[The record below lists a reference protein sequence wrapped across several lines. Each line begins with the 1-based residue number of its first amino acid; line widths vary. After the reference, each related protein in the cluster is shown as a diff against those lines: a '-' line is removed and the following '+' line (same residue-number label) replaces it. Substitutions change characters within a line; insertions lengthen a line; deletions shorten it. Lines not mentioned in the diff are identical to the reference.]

1 MAEPEERQSSNYG
14 LGMAYNADLLT
25 ELTELATRL
34 AKEAG
39 AFLLA
44 GVDRPREQI
53 TTKSS
58 GTDMV
63 SEMDKGAEDLL
74 VEGIRAARPHDGIL
88 GEEGT
93 STEGSTGVKWVI
105 DPLDGTT
112 NYLYGNPQWSV
123 SVGVEIDGMPVVGV
137 VEAPTLRE
145 TFISTCGRGATRN
158 GVAITVSA
166 CSDPAMALVASG
178 FGYESTRRAWQ
189 GGVVANIAAHVRDI
203 RRGGSAALD
212 LAYVACGRL
221 DGYYETGLNPW
232 DMSAGIV
239 LVREAGGT
247 VTDRAGTG
255 EPTSAMCI
263 AAGASIHASLRSL
276 LDSAH
281 PSEPLI

>member
-1 MAEPEERQSSNYG
+1 
-14 LGMAYNADLLT
+14 MAYNADLLT
-25 ELTELATRL
+25 ELTDLATLL

-63 SEMDKGAEDLL
+63 SEMDKG
-74 VEGIRAARPHDGIL
+74 

-93 STEGSTGVKWVI
+93 STEGTTGVKWVI

-123 SVGVEIDGMPVVGV
+123 SVGVEIDGVPVVGV

-145 TFISTCGRGATRN
+145 TFVATSGRGATRN
-158 GVAITVSA
+158 GVALSA
-166 CSDPAMALVASG
+166 SSCSDPAMALVASG
-178 FGYESTRRAWQ
+178 FGYSSVRRAWQ
-189 GGVVANIAAHVRDI
+189 GGVVANIAAQVRDI

-221 DGYYETGLNPW
+221 DAYYETGLNPW

-247 VTDRAGTG
+247 VTNRAGTG
-255 EPTSAMCI
+255 EPTPAMCI
-263 AAGASIHASLRSL
+263 AVGSNLHASLRAL
-276 LDSAH
+276 LDAAH
-281 PSEPLI
+281 PAEPLI

>member
-1 MAEPEERQSSNYG
+1 MTYDA
-14 LGMAYNADLLT
+14 ALLT
-25 ELTELATRL
+25 ELTVLATRL
-34 AKEAG
+34 AKDAG

-44 GVDRPREQI
+44 GVNRPREEI

-74 VEGIRAARPHDGIL
+74 VRGIGAARPHDGIL

-93 STEGSTGVKWVI
+93 STEGTSGVKWVI

-123 SVGVEIDGMPVVGV
+123 SVGVEIDGVPVVGV

-145 TFISTCGRGATRN
+145 TFVATCGRGATRN
-158 GVAITVSA
+158 GVAIATSG
-166 CSDPAMALVASG
+166 CSESSMALVASG
-178 FGYESTRRAWQ
+178 FGYDATRRAWQ

-221 DGYYETGLNPW
+221 DAYYETGLNPW

-247 VTDRAGTG
+247 VTDRAGSG
-255 EPTSAMCI
+255 EPTPAMCI
-263 AAGASIHASLRSL
+263 AAGATLHPTLREL
-276 LDSAH
+276 LDAAH
-281 PSEPLI
+281 PAEPLV

>member
-1 MAEPEERQSSNYG
+1 MTYD
-14 LGMAYNADLLT
+14 ADLLT
-25 ELTELATRL
+25 HLTVLATRL

-44 GVDRPREQI
+44 GIDLPREQI

-63 SEMDKGAEDLL
+63 SEMDRGAEDLL
-74 VEGIRAARPHDGIL
+74 VRGIRAERPNDGIL

-93 STEGSTGVKWVI
+93 STEGTTGVKWVI

-123 SVGVEIDGMPVVGV
+123 SVGVEIDGLPVVGV

-145 TFISTCGRGATRN
+145 TFVATCGRGATRN
-158 GVAITVSA
+158 GVSMAASE
-166 CSDPAMALVASG
+166 CSEPSMALVGSG
-178 FGYESTRRAWQ
+178 FAYAPLRRAWQ
-189 GGVVANIAAHVRDI
+189 GGVVANIAGQIRDI

-221 DGYYETGLNPW
+221 DAYYETGLNPW

-239 LVREAGGT
+239 LVREAGGI
-247 VTDRAGTG
+247 VTDRAGSG
-255 EPTSAMCI
+255 EPTPAMCI
-263 AAGASIHASLRSL
+263 ATGAKLHPSLRQL
-276 LDSAH
+276 LDAAH
-281 PSEPLI
+281 PAEPLI

>member
-1 MAEPEERQSSNYG
+1 LGRFDHRVPTTVF
-14 LGMAYNADLLT
+14 GMAFDAALLS

-34 AKEAG
+34 AKDAG

-44 GVDRPREQI
+44 GVDRPREQV

-74 VEGIRAARPHDGIL
+74 VSGIRAARPHDGIL

-93 STEGSTGVKWVI
+93 STEGTSGVKWVI

-123 SVGVEIDGMPVVGV
+123 SVGVEIDGVPVVGV

-145 TFISTCGRGATRN
+145 TFVATSGRGATRN
-158 GVAITVSA
+158 GVSISTTSCA
-166 CSDPAMALVASG
+166 DPAMALVASG
-178 FGYESTRRAWQ
+178 FGYAATRRAWQ

-221 DGYYETGLNPW
+221 DAYYETGLNPW

-239 LVREAGGT
+239 LVREAGGI

-255 EPTSAMCI
+255 EPTPAMCI
-263 AAGASIHASLRSL
+263 AAGSNLHASLRSL
-276 LDSAH
+276 LDAAH
-281 PSEPLI
+281 PPEPLI

>member
-1 MAEPEERQSSNYG
+1 
-14 LGMAYNADLLT
+14 MAYDADLLT
-25 ELTELATRL
+25 ELTVLATRL

-39 AFLLA
+39 AFLLE
-44 GVDRPREQI
+44 GVDRPRELI

-63 SEMDKGAEDLL
+63 SEMDKGAEDRL
-74 VEGIRAARPHDGIL
+74 VRGIGASRSNDAIL

-93 STEGSTGVKWVI
+93 STQGTTGVKWVI

-123 SVGVEIDGMPVVGV
+123 SVGVEIDGVPVVGV

-145 TFISTCGRGATRN
+145 TFVATFGRGATRN
-158 GVAITVSA
+158 GIDILTSV
-166 CSDPAMALVASG
+166 CLDPAMALVGSG
-178 FGYESTRRAWQ
+178 FGYGAARRAWQ
-189 GGVVANIAAHVRDI
+189 GCVVANIAAHVRDI

-255 EPTSAMCI
+255 EPTPSMCI
-263 AAGASIHASLRSL
+263 AAGSGLHASLRSM
-276 LDSAH
+276 LDAAH

>member
-1 MAEPEERQSSNYG
+1 MEPVGKKESHYG
-14 LGMAYNADLLT
+14 LSMVYNAALLT

-39 AFLLA
+39 AFLLD
-44 GVDRPREQI
+44 GVSRPREQI

-74 VEGIRAARPHDGIL
+74 VRGVRGARPHDGIL

-93 STEGSTGVKWVI
+93 STEGTSGVKWVI

-112 NYLYGNPQWSV
+112 NYLYGHPQWSV
-123 SVGVEIDGMPVVGV
+123 SVGVEIDGVPVVGV

-145 TFISTCGRGATRN
+145 TFVGCSGRGATRN
-158 GVAITVSA
+158 GEPIRASN
-166 CSDPAMALVASG
+166 CSDPALALVASG
-178 FGYESTRRAWQ
+178 FGYSSVRRAWQ
-189 GGVVANIAAHVRDI
+189 GGVVANIAAQVRDI

-221 DGYYETGLNPW
+221 DAYYETGLNPW

-239 LVREAGGT
+239 LVREAGGI

-255 EPTSAMCI
+255 EPTPAMCI
-263 AAGASIHASLRSL
+263 AAGFSLHASLRSL
-276 LDSAH
+276 LDSSH